1 MILFM
6 DMAYYVI
13 NDCDFIE
20 HLIDILFNLSD
31 ALYLLSIC
39 SIAVFRNFIDCNDLM
54 YYIL

>member
-1 MILFM
+1 M

-20 HLIDILFNLSD
+20 HLIDILFNPSD